1 MIFGVTFCFSTKNS
15 KEQFENYCSIKSLA
29 QFLLSV
35 LFAFIW
41 GIRKDIENKKPWAG
55 C

>member
-35 LFAFIW
+35 LFSFARCKQNAL
-41 GIRKDIENKKPWAG
+41 GLGEGQNL
-55 C
+55 